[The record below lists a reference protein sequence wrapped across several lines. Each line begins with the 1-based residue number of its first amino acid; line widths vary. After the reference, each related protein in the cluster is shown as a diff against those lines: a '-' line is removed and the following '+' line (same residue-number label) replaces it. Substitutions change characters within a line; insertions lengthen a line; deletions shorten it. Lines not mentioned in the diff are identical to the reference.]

1 MAILETENE
10 LRSSNGSVAVSKNT
24 AGVKFPTKCNLAVAI
39 VADPSG
45 DVSHASIYGDPEALL
60 ALADLL
66 TAFAMLDQ
74 ERIEDRNCPK
84 GEGVHTSLT
93 SEWGLTSE
101 SINLNLG
108 RLDAKGTNESD
119 WFLQHPPV
127 TIVNHDG
134 TGYAG

>member
-1 MAILETENE
+1 
-10 LRSSNGSVAVSKNT
+10 
-24 AGVKFPTKCNLAVAI
+24 
-39 VADPSG
+39 
-45 DVSHASIYGDPEALL
+45 LL

-74 ERIEDRNCPK
+74 ERVADMNCPK

-93 SEWGLTSE
+93 SDWGLKSE

-119 WFLQHPPV
+119 WFLQLPPV
-127 TIVNHDG
+127 TILEDRG
-134 TGYAG
+134 TGSAG